1 MRVFLDTNVLA
12 SAAATRGLCADVL
25 REVLTSHEL
34 LTSTQVQSEL
44 KRVLGTKFGVAQDLI
59 GEFISVI
66 TQDAVL
72 AKPSHLPTVKIQD
85 RDDLPILS
93 AAISAGADVFI
104 TGDKE
109 ILDIG
114 RLEKLAILSPR
125 QFWEKLKA
133 QPQRRAGRGKPRR
146 SR

>member
-12 SAAATRGLCADVL
+12 SAAATRGLCTDVL

-34 LTSTQVQSEL
+34 LTSAQVLSEL
-44 KRVLGTKFGVAQDLI
+44 KRVLKTKFGVAQDLI
-59 GEFISVI
+59 DDFISLMR
-66 TQDAVL
+66 QDTVL
-72 AKPSHLPTVKIQD
+72 AEPGQLPTVEIQD
-85 RDDLPILS
+85 QDDLPILS
-93 AAISAGADVFI
+93 AAISAGADVFV

-114 RLEKLAILSPR
+114 RIEKLAILSPR

-133 QPQRRAGRGKPRR
+133 QPQLDAENRAAHAKR
-146 SR
+146 

>member
-1 MRVFLDTNVLA
+1 VRVFLDTNVLA

-34 LTSTQVQSEL
+34 LTSAQVLSEL
-44 KRVLGTKFGVAQDLI
+44 KRVLRTKFGVAQDLI
-59 GEFISVI
+59 DDFISLMRED
-66 TQDAVL
+66 TVL
-72 AKPSHLPTVKIQD
+72 AESGRLPTVEIRD

-93 AAISAGADVFI
+93 AALSAGADVFV

-114 RLEKLAILSPR
+114 RIEKLAILSPR

-133 QPQRRAGRGKPRR
+133 PPQRRARRGKSRR

>member
-1 MRVFLDTNVLA
+1 VRVLLDTNVLA

-34 LTSTQVQSEL
+34 LTSAQVLSEL
-44 KRVLGTKFGVAQDLI
+44 KRVLRTKFGVAQDLI
-59 GEFISVI
+59 DDFISLMRED
-66 TQDAVL
+66 TVL
-72 AKPSHLPTVKIQD
+72 AEPGQLPKVQIQD
-85 RDDLPILS
+85 QDDLPILS
-93 AAISAGADVFI
+93 AAISAGADVFV

-114 RLEKLAILSPR
+114 RIEKLAILSPR

-133 QPQRRAGRGKPRR
+133 QPQGRAERGKPRR